1 MGLQVSTAA
10 RAETRVRT
18 AQRVPCR
25 RLQRRSP
32 YYFPLSSLGSI
43 APHLSARSSL
53 RLRSPASPRCA
64 SSTPQPQKN
73 CQALISSDF
82 PALASATPL
91 QPCRCAAV
99 SRASTPSHHTPPGR
113 LLQLLLE
120 SQQWANEIDLPNLSC
135 PWTTAPASADLRIVG
150 FDQQHRP
157 VIYSSML
164 MVIILLLLPCRR
176 LFFPVVC
183 HGFPQRNTSMRSPDQ
198 TQLNTTCIMAK
209 AAACTSDGCPSSC
222 TWVNNFNG
230 FSVSDLNP
238 MFAIK
243 AAKANH
249 TRPSAFPSSPRRALL
264 HTHFASTFMRSQRF
278 TSGFQRPVP

>member
-1 MGLQVSTAA
+1 LQVSTAA
-10 RAETRVRT
+10 RAETPIRI

-32 YYFPLSSLGSI
+32 YYFPSSSLGSI

-176 LFFPVVC
+176 LFPLLFVTV
-183 HGFPQRNTSMRSPDQ
+183 FLS
-198 TQLNTTCIMAK
+198 A
-209 AAACTSDGCPSSC
+209 
-222 TWVNNFNG
+222 
-230 FSVSDLNP
+230 
-238 MFAIK
+238 
-243 AAKANH
+243 
-249 TRPSAFPSSPRRALL
+249 TRPCAPRTRRSSTPPASWPRLRRAPATAAPQAAHGSIISTAFPCLI
-264 HTHFASTFMRSQRF
+264 STPCLR
-278 TSGFQRPVP
+278 